1 MHDEHG
7 RHASCRLRL
16 VKGIASGAALKT
28 EPINDSKEQDVSQTA
43 STAAPDRA
51 DELRAAMV
59 QALRE
64 QDAIISEPVAA
75 AVAAVPRHLFAPG
88 ESLENA
94 YAPHGIV
101 QVKQD
106 SYGRN
111 LSVMSAAHLQAVMLE
126 QAAIEPGMR
135 VLEVG
140 SGGYNA
146 ALIQQ
151 LVGPSGHVTTVDID
165 PDVTSR
171 AYACLS
177 AAGYQ
182 HVQVVTA
189 DANDGVPDHAPFDR
203 IIVTAGVWDLPP
215 AWLAQMAAD
224 GRLVVPLRLR
234 GLTRSI
240 AFDWDGAE
248 LISRGYCLAA
258 FVPVQGDGAYDERKV
273 MLRDGI
279 ALQTDDPAIDLDA
292 AGLSKALDSVKTES
306 WPGAAWDM
314 PDELDLFVSLNLLR
328 TARLHASEQAIKQRI
343 VEPVALRGV
352 ATLVDGDNLAYR
364 LRRTSPSSGEE
375 ESGVVAFGPRS
386 EELAY
391 QYAKVLV
398 RWSQSYR
405 RRGAATFRYIP
416 TSSAHGSFPAHSVI
430 KHHGAVKV
438 TWS

>member
-1 MHDEHG
+1 
-7 RHASCRLRL
+7 
-16 VKGIASGAALKT
+16 
-28 EPINDSKEQDVSQTA
+28 VSQTA

-64 QDAIISEPVAA
+64 QDAIKSEPVAA

-88 ESLENA
+88 ESLEKA
-94 YAPHGIV
+94 YAPHDIV
-101 QVKQD
+101 LVKQD

-126 QAAIEPGMR
+126 QAEIEPGMQ

-146 ALIQQ
+146 ALLQQ

-171 AYACLS
+171 AEACLD

-182 HVQVVTA
+182 QVHVVTA
-189 DANDGVPDHAPFDR
+189 DANDGVPEHAPFDR
-203 IIVTAGVWDLPP
+203 IIVTAGAWDLPP
-215 AWLAQMAAD
+215 AWLAQMAPG

-234 GLTRSI
+234 GLTRSV
-240 AFDWDGAE
+240 AFEWDGAE
-248 LISRGYCLAA
+248 LVSRDYCLAA
-258 FVPVQGDGAYDERKV
+258 FVPVQGDGAYDERKI
-273 MLRDGI
+273 MLCDGI
-279 ALQTDDPAIDLDA
+279 ALQTDDPTIDLDA
-292 AGLSKALDSVKTES
+292 AGLSKALESVKMER

-314 PDELDLFVSLNLLR
+314 PDELDLFVSLNLPR
-328 TARLHASEQAIKQRI
+328 TARLHASQQAVEERI
-343 VEPVALRGV
+343 VAPAALRGV
-352 ATLVDGDNLAYR
+352 ATLVDGDSLAYR
-364 LRRTSPSSGEE
+364 LRRTGRSSGEE
-375 ESGVVAFGPRS
+375 ESGVAACGPRA
-386 EELAY
+386 EELADL
-391 QYAKVLV
+391 YAEVLV
-398 RWSQSYR
+398 RWSESYR

>member
-1 MHDEHG
+1 
-7 RHASCRLRL
+7 
-16 VKGIASGAALKT
+16 
-28 EPINDSKEQDVSQTA
+28 VSQTA
-43 STAAPDRA
+43 GTAARDQA

-59 QALRE
+59 EALRE
-64 QDAIISEPVAA
+64 QDAISSEPVAA
-75 AVAAVPRHLFAPG
+75 AFAAIPRHLFAPG
-88 ESLENA
+88 ESLERA

-101 QVKQD
+101 SVKQD
-106 SYGRN
+106 SHGRN

-171 AYACLS
+171 ARACLD
-177 AAGYQ
+177 AAGYEQ
-182 HVQVVTA
+182 VQVVTA
-189 DANDGVPDHAPFDR
+189 DAENGVPEHAPFDR
-203 IIVTAGVWDLPP
+203 IVVTAGTWDLPP
-215 AWLAQMAAD
+215 AWLAQMAPD

-248 LISRGYCLAA
+248 LVGRDYCLAA

-273 MLRDGI
+273 ILRDGI

-292 AGLSKALDSVKTES
+292 PGLSNALDSATMEL

-314 PDELDLFVSLNLLR
+314 PDELDLFVSLNLPR
-328 TARLHASEQAIKQRI
+328 TARLHASERAVEQGI
-343 VEPVALRGV
+343 VAPAALRGV
-352 ATLVDGDNLAYR
+352 ATLVDGASLAYR
-364 LRRTSPSSGEE
+364 LRRTNQSTGEE
-375 ESGVVAFGPRS
+375 ESGVAACGPRA
-386 EELAY
+386 EELAG
-391 QYAKVLV
+391 QYAEILV
-398 RWSQSYR
+398 RWSESYR

-416 TSSAHGSFPAHSVI
+416 ADTARGTFPAHSVI